1 MRVIVALTV
10 TAAWLVSFSS
20 PSWAA
25 SLEVF
30 PVNVEITAP
39 GAATTI
45 TLRNVGA
52 DPLNAQI
59 RVFRWTEQNGEEKLD
74 PTDEVVAS
82 PPGAT
87 LAPGTDYTVRL
98 VRVTKQPI
106 ATGES
111 YRLLVDE
118 LPAETAAGEGR
129 SVKLVMRYSV
139 PLFIYTGHAT
149 AAKLA
154 WSLEQRGGQSY
165 LSVTNDGDR
174 HARLSALKLRDGSA
188 TVASFGDGL
197 AGYVLGHSTMRW
209 RVPGNSSQLARGR
222 PLAVTGRGDSGSI
235 DVALSAPSPR

>member
-1 MRVIVALTV
+1 M
-10 TAAWLVSFSS
+10 
-20 PSWAA
+20 
-25 SLEVF
+25 
-30 PVNVEITAP
+30 
-39 GAATTI
+39 
-45 TLRNVGA
+45 
-52 DPLNAQI
+52 
-59 RVFRWTEQNGEEKLD
+59 
-74 PTDEVVAS
+74 
-82 PPGAT
+82 
-87 LAPGTDYTVRL
+87 RL

-188 TVASFGDGL
+188 TRLASFGDGL
-197 AGYVLGHSTMRW
+197 AGYVLGHLDDAMA
-209 RVPGNSSQLARGR
+209 GAGQLVTIGARPAAGGDGAGR
-222 PLAVTGRGDSGSI
+222 LWFDRCRAIRAVA
-235 DVALSAPSPR
+235 ALNLSFRSR